1 MKRRKY
7 EMSEVCLVTGGAGFI
22 GSNLVQGL
30 LREGKSVR
38 VIDNLSTGKLSNL
51 KDLLDK
57 IEFIDGD
64 IRDLSTI
71 KKASKN
77 IKYVFHQAA
86 VPSVPRSVE
95 SPVDSHQSNIDGT
108 LNVLLAARDKG
119 VKRVIYAGSSS
130 VYGDTPELP
139 KKEDMKPHPLSP
151 YAVTKLTG
159 EYYCRV
165 FSDVYGLETLT
176 TRYFNVFGPRQ
187 NPESQYAAVIPKFID
202 AYLKGNPPT
211 VFGDGE
217 QTRDFTFVDNVVYA
231 NILCSKAKK
240 TAGEVINI
248 ATSQRISLNELITLL
263 KKITGRDIDPVYTE
277 PRKGDVRHSLADIS
291 RAEEMIGYK
300 PIVSLEQGLRKT
312 IQWMQKSTE

>member
-1 MKRRKY
+1 M
-7 EMSEVCLVTGGAGFI
+7 EELCLVTGGAGFI
-22 GSNLVQGL
+22 GSNLVRGL
-30 LREGKSVR
+30 LKEGKAVR
-38 VIDNLSTGKLSNL
+38 VIDNLITGNISNL
-51 KDLLDK
+51 EDILDQV
-57 IEFIDGD
+57 EFIEGD
-64 IRDLSTI
+64 IRDLSI
-71 KKASKN
+71 IQKASEN
-77 IKYVFHQAA
+77 IRYIFHQAA
-86 VPSVPRSVE
+86 IPSVPRSVE
-95 SPVDSHQSNIDGT
+95 RPIDSNQSNIDGT

-159 EYYCRV
+159 EYYCKV
-165 FSDVYGLETLT
+165 FSDVYGLETVT
-176 TRYFNVFGPRQ
+176 IRYFNVFGPRQ

-202 AYLKGNPPT
+202 AFLKGESPI

-248 ATSQRISLNELITLL
+248 ATSSRISLNELISIL
-263 KKITGRDIDPVYTE
+263 KKITGRNIDPVYTN
-277 PRKGDVRHSLADIS
+277 PREGDIKHSLADIS
-291 RAEEMIGYK
+291 RAKNLIGYK
-300 PIVSLEQGLRKT
+300 PIVSLEQGLIKT
-312 IQWMQKSTE
+312 VQWMEAYRD

>member
-1 MKRRKY
+1 MA
-7 EMSEVCLVTGGAGFI
+7 EACLVTGGAGFI
-22 GSNLVQGL
+22 GSSLARGL
-30 LREGKSVR
+30 LKEGKEVR
-38 VIDNLSTGKLSNL
+38 IIDNLSIGSLSNL
-51 KDLLDK
+51 DGLLDQV
-57 IEFIDGD
+57 EFIDGD
-64 IRDLSTI
+64 IRNLSTI
-71 KKASKN
+71 QEASEN

-86 VPSVPRSVE
+86 VPSVPRSIE
-95 SPVDSHQSNIDGT
+95 NPVDSNQSNIDGT
-108 LNVLLAARDKG
+108 LNVLVAARDQG

-159 EYYCRV
+159 EYYCKV
-165 FSDVYGLETLT
+165 FSDVYGLETVT

-202 AYLKGNPPT
+202 AFLKGNPPT

-231 NILCSKAKK
+231 NILCSKAQK

-248 ATSQRISLNELITLL
+248 ATSSRISLNELINIL
-263 KKITGRDIDPVYTE
+263 KKITKRNIDPVYTE
-277 PRKGDVRHSLADIS
+277 PREGDVRHSLADIS
-291 RAEEMIGYK
+291 RAESLIGYK
-300 PIVSLEQGLRKT
+300 PIVDLKQGLKKT
-312 IQWMQKSTE
+312 LKWIQKNKI